1 MAAAQ
6 GDEMSGVVDGH
17 TSWLHY
23 GVGAVIMFVLNLSF
37 QKLRKIFSSPD
48 RDDFRALER
57 RISEQFKTL
66 DGKMDAQA
74 SDLSGR
80 LDKFGAA
87 VYQRIDE
94 KHDALT
100 KRIDE
105 ILLTGRAR

>member
-1 MAAAQ
+1 MATAQ
-6 GDEMSGVVDGH
+6 GDEMPSVVDGH

-23 GVGAVIMFVLNLSF
+23 GVGAVIMFVLNMTF

-48 RDDFRALER
+48 REDFRALER
-57 RISEQFKTL
+57 RISEQFRTL
-66 DGKMDAQA
+66 DTKMDSQA
-74 SDLSGR
+74 TDMSGR
-80 LDKFGAA
+80 LEKFGAQ

-105 ILLTGRAR
+105 ILLTGRSR